1 MIDADDDL
9 DGWFS
14 HRTCATCRK
23 AWRRDLAL
31 YLLIV
36 TAWMVAAGA
45 VIWTI
50 VWMPPA

>member
-1 MIDADDDL
+1 MDADDDL
-9 DGWFS
+9 QGWFS

-31 YLLIV
+31 YLVLMALWI
-36 TAWMVAAGA
+36 AALGGA
-45 VIWTI
+45 IWAI